1 MKTKT
6 IIILVLVVLFLV
18 IAIQNT
24 EAVLFQVLFWKISI
38 SRIILIP
45 LLLLAGFIIGFLAA
59 EVLKKKEI
67 RNKN

>member
-6 IIILVLVVLFLV
+6 IIILVLIVLCLV

-24 EAVLFQVLFWKISI
+24 EAVPFQVLFWKISI

-45 LLLLAGFIIGFLAA
+45 LLLLVGFIIGFLAA
-59 EVLKKKEI
+59 QMIKKQEI
-67 RNKN
+67 QIKR